1 MARSILVG
9 VDPPRILTEL
19 DLDGAAFAVPVAG
32 GDGVGFHEDNLVT
45 PASVMKVQ
53 VALTIENAIA
63 TGGIDGSERRSISPE
78 SVRDLVL
85 AMAAALSLI
94 VSIETSSR
102 ISEIGA
108 LPDRSGSD
116 ELIGLVGLDQINQT
130 TRDIGMVRTRIAST
144 LGDMLDSMAS
154 DVGFSGYAALEAHG
168 RASSGSGFEGQIRC
182 KVGAS
187 AALDPS
193 RGSCTTAR
201 ETAALLKAIW
211 SDQAGPPQACAEVRK
226 AMARQLTRQRIASGF
241 GPSVTV
247 AAKSGGLAG
256 IIRNEAGVIAFPD
269 GAEYAVAVFT
279 RADPAFG
286 TNPALI
292 DAAIGEIA
300 RTLVNQLRA

>member
-63 TGGIDGSERRSISPE
+63 TGGIDGSERRSISPDRRTPGPIGISLMRDE
-78 SVRDLVL
+78 VSLSVRDLVL
-85 AMAAALSLI
+85 AMLTISDNAAA
-94 VSIETSSR
+94 
-102 ISEIGA
+102 
-108 LPDRSGSD
+108 D

-292 DAAIGEIA
+292 DAAIGGIA